1 MASTDFVH
9 LHVHSDYSL
18 LDATCRIPR
27 LAQAAREAGMSAV
40 ALTDHGNLFGAIE
53 FYKACRSAGIQPI
66 LGCEAYLARESRFA
80 RTGGQSETSHM
91 TLLVRNEE
99 GYHNLLRLATAA
111 YLEGFYYKP
120 RIDKELL
127 REHGKGLIGTT
138 GCLKGEVPQR
148 LLEGDLDGARRTIET
163 LASGFEPGCFY
174 LEIQNHGLPE
184 EEIVRDGLAR
194 LSRETGLPL
203 VATNDV
209 HYLHKEDAAAHDA
222 LLCIG
227 TGARL
232 TDSARKRY
240 GAPEFYFKSA
250 EEMASLFPDHP
261 EALANTVRIAESCRL
276 EIPLGANRYP
286 SFPPPEGQSQA
297 GYLRD
302 LCARGLEARYGSPSE
317 ELRRRLDYELGV
329 IEKTGFVSYFL
340 IVWDFID
347 HAKRRGIPVGPG
359 RGSAA
364 GSLVAYAL
372 GITDIDPIR
381 YGLVF
386 ERFLNPERISPPDI
400 DIDFCYTRRPEVID
414 YVRKK
419 YGEGSVA
426 QIITFGTLG
435 AKMAVRDVA
444 RVLGL
449 SYGQADRLA
458 KMIPTDPSMTLERA
472 LRESGDLR
480 SESEHDED
488 AREVLR
494 LAQCLEGLTR
504 QPGVHAAGVVIAPAD
519 LVEFV
524 PLARGEQGETVT
536 QWSMEPLADIG
547 LLKMDFLG
555 LKTLTVIADA
565 LAAIREHTGLRLE
578 PGSIPL
584 DDTLTYDSLSAGRT
598 VGIFQLESPG
608 MLDLCRRLKPRN
620 IEDVIALVALYRP
633 GPMENIPAYADRKL
647 GKIPI
652 EYAHPLLEPILK
664 DTYGV
669 MIYQEQVMQAASLL
683 AGYSLGQADLLRRA
697 MGKKKPEEMRK
708 HRDLFV
714 RGCWER
720 NRIPEEQAGRIFDT
734 LEKFAGYGFNK
745 AHSACY
751 GLLAYQTAYLK
762 AHYPVYFLSALL
774 SNEMGESD
782 KVASLVAEAARMG
795 IPVLGPDVNRSEAR
809 FTVEGGGIR
818 WGLAAIKNVG
828 VGIAEGLV
836 QARKQKAF
844 SSLADLCLRTTGRT
858 LNHKLLESLIK
869 AGACDG
875 FGRSRAQ
882 LCSEIDLSL
891 SSASTAARERAE
903 GQGSLFDLSVA
914 PAQNREEMG
923 LPEFPTSQKL
933 RFEKELLG
941 VYLSGH
947 PVEEFRSQL
956 RPFQTAEIG
965 ALSSLADGAPVRL
978 AGIVGRIEVRTSSR
992 DGRPFARLQIEDSTG
1007 SVEAIVFPDLYASLA
1022 KGWEPGELAILAG
1035 TVSRRDNGTSVRT
1048 TELLSLPEA
1057 CEGLAQALLLH
1068 LSLDRW
1074 TSERWQELAGILRQ
1088 WPGRLAVR
1096 LHCRRADGAWV
1107 EIEPSRKFFVQATPP
1122 LLAALEELLGSDGVE
1137 LQVSSPIPRRG
1148 SSRRRSREERPSASS
1163 RPASSSSLHSSP

>member
-1 MASTDFVH
+1 MASVDFVH

-18 LDATCRIPR
+18 LDATCRIPQ
-27 LAQAAREAGMSAV
+27 LVQAAREAGMPAV
-40 ALTDHGNLFGAIE
+40 ALTDHGNLYGAIE
-53 FYKACRSAGIQPI
+53 FYKACRAAGIKPI
-66 LGCEAYLARESRFA
+66 LGYEAYLARESRFC
-80 RTGGQSETSHM
+80 RKGGQSGTSHM

-120 RIDKELL
+120 RIDKDLL
-127 REHGKGLIGTT
+127 REHGQGLIGTT

-148 LLEGDLDGARRTIET
+148 ILEGDIDGARQAVEA
-163 LASGFEPGCFY
+163 LASCFEPGCFY

-184 EEIVRDGLAR
+184 EAIVREKLAGLA
-194 LSRETGLPL
+194 EEVGLPL

-209 HYLHKEDAAAHDA
+209 HYLHKEDADAHDA

-240 GAPEFYFKSA
+240 GAPEFFFKSA
-250 EEMASLFPDHP
+250 EEMSSLFPHHP
-261 EALANTVRIAESCRL
+261 EALANAVRIAESCRL
-276 EIPLGANRYP
+276 EIELGGNHYP
-286 SFPPPEGQSQA
+286 FFPPPVGKSQA
-297 GYLRD
+297 DYLRD
-302 LCARGLEARYGSPSE
+302 LCQKGLEERYGKPSE
-317 ELRRRLDYELGV
+317 ELCRRLDYELGV

-347 HAKRRGIPVGPG
+347 HAKQRGIPVGPG

-400 DIDFCYTRRPEVID
+400 DIDFCYNRRPEVIQ
-414 YVRKK
+414 YVREK

-472 LRESGDLR
+472 LRESPDLR
-480 SESEHDED
+480 AESDHEED

-519 LVEFV
+519 LVQFV
-524 PLARGEQGETVT
+524 PLARGEQGEAVT
-536 QWSMEPLADIG
+536 QWSMEPLADVG

-555 LKTLTVIADA
+555 LKTLTVIADT
-565 LAAIREHTGLRLE
+565 LAAIREHTGRSLK

-584 DDTLTYDSLSAGRT
+584 DDAATYELLGAGKT

-669 MIYQEQVMQAASLL
+669 MIYQEQVMQAASIL

-714 RGCWER
+714 RGCEKK
-720 NRIPEEQAGRIFDT
+720 NRIPEEQAERIFDT

-762 AHYPVYFLSALL
+762 AHYPVFFLSALL
-774 SNEMGESD
+774 SNEMGDSD
-782 KVASLVAEAARMG
+782 KVALLVAEARRME
-795 IPVLGPDVNRSEAR
+795 ISVLRPDVNRSEAR

-828 VGIAEGLV
+828 VGAAETLV
-836 QARKQKAF
+836 QARKPKTF
-844 SSLADLCLRTTGRT
+844 TSLSDLCLRTTGRA

-869 AGACDG
+869 AGACDD
-875 FGRSRAQ
+875 FDRSRAQ
-882 LCSEIDLSL
+882 LCSEIDQVL
-891 SSASTAARERAE
+891 SSAATAARERAE
-903 GQGSLFDLSVA
+903 GQGSLFDLALSPTRV
-914 PAQNREEMG
+914 NMDSG
-923 LPEFPTSQKL
+923 HPEFPTSQKL

-947 PVEEFRSQL
+947 PVEEFQSQL

-965 ALSSLADGAPVRL
+965 ALGSLADGTPVRL
-978 AGIVGRIEVRTSSR
+978 AGILSRVEVRTSTR
-992 DGRPFARLQIEDSTG
+992 DRRPFARLQMEDSTA
-1007 SVEAIVFPDLYASLA
+1007 SIEAIVFPDLYASLS
-1022 KGWEPGELAILAG
+1022 KGWEPGEIAILSG
-1035 TVSRRDNGTSVRT
+1035 TISRRDQGLSIRATALHSLEETRK
-1048 TELLSLPEA
+1048 ELIEA
-1057 CEGLAQALLLH
+1057 IALHIPLE
-1068 LSLDRW
+1068 RW
-1074 TSERWQELAGILRQ
+1074 QPERWQEIGRILKQ
-1088 WPGRLAVR
+1088 SPGKIAVR
-1096 LHCRRADGAWV
+1096 LLCHRTDGAAL
-1107 EIEPSRKFFVQATPP
+1107 EIEPSRKFFVQVNQP
-1122 LLAALEELLGSDGVE
+1122 LLDALERVVGNGAVE
-1137 LQVSSPIPRRG
+1137 LRVSSRIPARVFARRQ
-1148 SSRRRSREERPSASS
+1148 SRG
-1163 RPASSSSLHSSP
+1163 

>member
-1 MASTDFVH
+1 MASTEFVH
-9 LHVHSDYSL
+9 LHVHSEYSL
-18 LDATCRIPR
+18 LDAACRIPQ
-27 LAQAAREAGMSAV
+27 LAQAACEAGMPAV
-40 ALTDHGNLFGAIE
+40 ALTDHGNLFGTIE
-53 FYKACRSAGIQPI
+53 FYKACRAAGIQPI
-66 LGCEAYLARESRFA
+66 LGCETYLARESRFS
-80 RTGGQSETSHM
+80 RKGGQAETSHM

-99 GYHNLLRLATAA
+99 GYLNLLRLATAA

-127 REHGKGLIGTT
+127 RDHGKGLIGTT

-148 LLEGDLDGARRTIET
+148 ILEGDLDGARRTIEL
-163 LASGFEPGCFY
+163 LASCFEPGCFY

-184 EEIVRDGLAR
+184 EALVREKLTQ

-209 HYLHKEDAAAHDA
+209 HYIRKEDAAAHDV

-232 TDSARKRY
+232 TDSTRKRY

-250 EEMASLFPDHP
+250 EEMAALFADHP

-276 EIPLGANRYP
+276 EIELGRNRYP
-286 SFPPPEGQSQA
+286 SFSPPEGKTQA

-302 LCARGLEARYGSPSE
+302 LCEKGLRARYGKPSE
-317 ELRRRLDYELGV
+317 ELLRRLDYELAV

-347 HAKRRGIPVGPG
+347 YAKRRKIPVGPG

-400 DIDFCYTRRPEVID
+400 DIDFCYNRRPEVIQ
-414 YVRKK
+414 YVREK

-472 LRESGDLR
+472 LRESVDLR
-480 SESEHDED
+480 AESERDEE

-494 LAQCLEGLTR
+494 LAQCLEGLAR
-504 QPGVHAAGVVIAPAD
+504 QAGVHAAGVVIAPGD
-519 LVEFV
+519 LVQFV

-536 QWSMEPLADIG
+536 QWSMEPLADVG

-565 LAAIREHTGLRLE
+565 LAAIREHTGVSLT
-578 PGSIPL
+578 PDSIPL
-584 DDTLTYDSLSAGRT
+584 DDAPTYELLSAGKT
-598 VGIFQLESPG
+598 AGLFQLESPG

-647 GKIPI
+647 GKVPI

-669 MIYQEQVMQAASLL
+669 MIYQEQVMQAASIL

-697 MGKKKPEEMRK
+697 MGKKKPEEMRQ

-714 RGCWER
+714 RGCWEK
-720 NRIPEEQAGRIFDT
+720 NRIPEEQAKRIFDT

-762 AHYPVYFLSALL
+762 AHYPVFFLSALL
-774 SNEMGESD
+774 SNEMGDSD
-782 KVASLVAEAARMG
+782 KVAALVAEAGRME
-795 IPVLGPDVNRSEAR
+795 ILVFPPDVNRSGAA
-809 FTVEGGGIR
+809 FTVEGEGIR

-828 VGIAEGLV
+828 VGAAEALV
-836 QARKQKAF
+836 AARRAKPF
-844 SSLADLCLRTTGRT
+844 SSLTDLCLRVAGRT

-882 LCSEIDLSL
+882 LCSEIDPAL
-891 SSASTAARERAE
+891 SSAATITRERAE
-903 GQGSLFDLSVA
+903 GQGSLFDLSLA
-914 PAQNREEMG
+914 PTRDFQNAT
-923 LPEFPTSQKL
+923 LPEFPSSQRL

-947 PVEEFRSQL
+947 PVEELRSLL
-956 RPFQTAEIG
+956 RPFRTVEIV
-965 ALSSLADGAPVRL
+965 ALASLADGAAVRL
-978 AGIVGRIEVRTSSR
+978 TGILSRVEVRTSSR
-992 DGRPFARLQIEDSTG
+992 DQRPFARLQIEDATG
-1007 SVEAIVFPDLYASLA
+1007 SVEAIVFSDLYASLS
-1022 KGWEPGELAILAG
+1022 KGWEPGEIAILAG
-1035 TVSRRDNGTSVRT
+1035 TVSRRDNGVSVRA
-1048 TELLSLPEA
+1048 TELLSIAEA
-1057 CEGLAQALLLH
+1057 QERLVEALLLH

-1074 TSERWQELAGILRQ
+1074 SIERWRELGQLLAQ
-1088 WPGRLAVR
+1088 WPGKTPVR
-1096 LHCRRADGAWV
+1096 FRCRRADGAVV
-1107 EIEPSRKFFVQATPP
+1107 ELEPSRNFFVQVNPA
-1122 LLAALEELLGSDGVE
+1122 LLAAFEEALGSEAVELL
-1137 LQVSSPIPRRG
+1137 VSSRIPTRV
-1148 SSRRRSREERPSASS
+1148 SSRRQSREGSE
-1163 RPASSSSLHSSP
+1163 SSSVRPTLPSSS

>member
-1 MASTDFVH
+1 MASLDFVH

-18 LDATCRIPR
+18 LDATCRIPQIA
-27 LAQAAREAGMSAV
+27 LAAREAGMPAV
-40 ALTDHGNLFGAIE
+40 ALTDHGNLFGAID
-53 FYKACRSAGIQPI
+53 FYKSCRAAGIEPI
-66 LGCEAYLARESRFA
+66 LGCEAYLARESRFS
-80 RTGGQSETSHM
+80 RKGRQSETSHM

-120 RIDKELL
+120 RIDKDLL
-127 REHGKGLIGTT
+127 REHGRGLIGTS
-138 GCLKGEVPQR
+138 GCLKGEIPQR
-148 LLEGDLDGARRTIET
+148 LLEGDLDGAHRTLDT
-163 LASGFEPGCFY
+163 LASCFEPGCFY

-184 EEIVRDGLAR
+184 EEIVREKLAR

-209 HYLHKEDAAAHDA
+209 HYIHKEDADAHDA

-250 EEMASLFPDHP
+250 KEMASLFPDHP

-276 EIPLGANRYP
+276 NIALGGTRYP
-286 SFPPPEGQSQA
+286 SFSPPAGKSQA
-297 GYLRD
+297 AYLRE
-302 LCARGLEARYGSPSE
+302 LCEKGVKKRYASPSE
-317 ELRRRLDYELGV
+317 EQRRRLDYELEV

-347 HAKRRGIPVGPG
+347 YAKRQGIPVGPG

-400 DIDFCYTRRPEVID
+400 DIDFCYNRRPEVIG

-472 LRESGDLR
+472 LRESADLR

-504 QPGVHAAGVVIAPAD
+504 QPGVHAAGVVIAPSD
-519 LVEFV
+519 LVHFV
-524 PLARGEQGETVT
+524 PLARGEQEETVT
-536 QWSMEPLADIG
+536 QWSMEPLADVG

-555 LKTLTVIADA
+555 LKTLTVISDA
-565 LAAIREHTGLRLE
+565 LAAIREHTGTSLE
-578 PGSIPL
+578 PGSLPL
-584 DDTLTYDSLSAGRT
+584 DDGPTYDLLSAGKT

-669 MIYQEQVMQAASLL
+669 MIYQEQVMQAASIL

-697 MGKKKPEEMRK
+697 MGKKKPEEMRN

-714 RGCWER
+714 RGCREK
-720 NRIPEEQAGRIFDT
+720 NGIPEEQAERIFDT

-751 GLLAYQTAYLK
+751 GLLAYLTAYLK
-762 AHYPVYFLSALL
+762 TRYPVFFLSALL
-774 SNEMGESD
+774 SNEMGDSD
-782 KVASLVAEAARMG
+782 KVASLVAEAGRMG
-795 IPVLGPDVNRSEAR
+795 IPIFGPDVNRSEGR
-809 FTVEGGGIR
+809 FTVEDQGIR

-828 VGIAEGLV
+828 IGAAESLV

-844 SSLADLCLRTTGRT
+844 SSLADLCLRATGRT
-858 LNHKLLESLIK
+858 LNHRLLESLIK

-875 FGRSRAQ
+875 FGRSRAE
-882 LCSEIDLSL
+882 LCSEIDRSL

-903 GQGSLFDLSVA
+903 GQGSLFDLAHSPLPRGVDSA
-914 PAQNREEMG
+914 
-923 LPEFPTSQKL
+923 LPEFPPSQKL

-947 PVEEFRSQL
+947 PVEEIRDQL
-956 RPFQTAEIG
+956 RPFRTAEIR
-965 ALSSLADGAPVRL
+965 ALADLADGAPVRL
-978 AGIVGRIEVRTSSR
+978 AGILARVEVRTSTR
-992 DGRPFARLQIEDSTG
+992 DRRPFARMQLEDSTG
-1007 SVEAIVFPDLYASLA
+1007 SIEAIVFPDLYTSLS
-1022 KGWEPGELAILAG
+1022 KGWEPGEIAILSG
-1035 TVSRRDNGTSVRT
+1035 TISRRDNGLSIRATALHSLAEAQEQLV
-1048 TELLSLPEA
+1048 EAILLPLSLEHGST
-1057 CEGLAQALLLH
+1057 EQ
-1068 LSLDRW
+1068 
-1074 TSERWQELAGILRQ
+1074 WQEIGRILKQ
-1088 WPGRLAVR
+1088 SPGKIAVR
-1096 LHCRRADGAWV
+1096 FLCRRKDGAAV
-1107 EIEPSRKFFVQATPP
+1107 EIEPSRNFFVHVSQALLDALRESLGMGAVT
-1122 LLAALEELLGSDGVE
+1122 LLA
-1137 LQVSSPIPRRG
+1137 SSPIPARVP
-1148 SSRRRSREERPSASS
+1148 SRRRSRGGGPVPSS
-1163 RPASSSSLHSSP
+1163 RPTSPSSLHSAP

>member
-1 MASTDFVH
+1 
-9 LHVHSDYSL
+9 
-18 LDATCRIPR
+18 
-27 LAQAAREAGMSAV
+27 
-40 ALTDHGNLFGAIE
+40 
-53 FYKACRSAGIQPI
+53 
-66 LGCEAYLARESRFA
+66 
-80 RTGGQSETSHM
+80 
-91 TLLVRNEE
+91 
-99 GYHNLLRLATAA
+99 
-111 YLEGFYYKP
+111 
-120 RIDKELL
+120 
-127 REHGKGLIGTT
+127 
-138 GCLKGEVPQR
+138 
-148 LLEGDLDGARRTIET
+148 
-163 LASGFEPGCFY
+163 
-174 LEIQNHGLPE
+174 
-184 EEIVRDGLAR
+184 
-194 LSRETGLPL
+194 
-203 VATNDV
+203 
-209 HYLHKEDAAAHDA
+209 
-222 LLCIG
+222 CIG

-261 EALANTVRIAESCRL
+261 EALANTVRIAENCRL
-276 EIPLGANRYP
+276 EIGLGGNHYP
-286 SFPPPEGQSQA
+286 SFPPPAGRSQA

-302 LCARGLEARYGSPSE
+302 LCEQGLEARYGKPGE
-317 ELRRRLDYELGV
+317 ELRRRLDYEIGV

-347 HAKRRGIPVGPG
+347 YAKRRGIPVGPG

-400 DIDFCYTRRPEVID
+400 DIDFCYNRRPEVIG
-414 YVRKK
+414 YVREK
-419 YGEGSVA
+419 YGAGSVA

-472 LRESGDLR
+472 LRESADLR

-504 QPGVHAAGVVIAPAD
+504 QPGVHAAGVVIAPGD
-519 LVEFV
+519 LVHFV

-536 QWSMEPLADIG
+536 QWSMEPLAEVG

-565 LAAIREHTGLRLE
+565 LAAIREHTGASLE

-584 DDTLTYDSLSAGRT
+584 DDGPTYDLLSAGKT

-669 MIYQEQVMQAASLL
+669 MIYQEQVMQAASVL

-714 RGCWER
+714 RGCAEK

-762 AHYPVYFLSALL
+762 AHYSVFFLSALL
-774 SNEMGESD
+774 SNEMGDSD
-782 KVASLVAEAARMG
+782 KVASLVAEAGRMG
-795 IPVLGPDVNRSEAR
+795 LSILGPDVNRSEAR

-828 VGIAEGLV
+828 IGAAESLV
-836 QARKQKAF
+836 QARKEKAF
-844 SSLADLCLRTTGRT
+844 SSLADLCLRTTGRA

-882 LCSEIDLSL
+882 LCSEIDQSL

-903 GQGSLFDLSVA
+903 GQGSLFDLAHA
-914 PAQNREEMG
+914 PLRPGVDSG
-923 LPEFPTSQKL
+923 LSEFSSSQKL

-947 PVEEFRSQL
+947 PVEEIRGQL

-965 ALSSLADGAPVRL
+965 ALADLEDAAPVRL
-978 AGIVGRIEVRTSSR
+978 AGILARVEVRTSTR
-992 DGRPFARLQIEDSTG
+992 DRRPFARMQLEDSSG
-1007 SVEAIVFPDLYASLA
+1007 SIEAIVFPDLYTSLS
-1022 KGWEPGELAILAG
+1022 KGWEPGEIAILSG
-1035 TVSRRDNGTSVRT
+1035 TISRRDNG
-1048 TELLSLPEA
+1048 LSIRATALHSLAEA
-1057 CEGLAQALLLH
+1057 QERLVETLLLH
-1068 LSLDRW
+1068 LSLEDCS
-1074 TSERWQELAGILRQ
+1074 TERWQEIGRILKQ
-1088 WPGRLAVR
+1088 SPGKTAVR
-1096 LHCRRADGAWV
+1096 FLCRREDGAVV
-1107 EIEPSRKFFVQATPP
+1107 EIEPSRKFFVQVSQALLDSLQEALGFDAVA
-1122 LLAALEELLGSDGVE
+1122 LLASS
-1137 LQVSSPIPRRG
+1137 QVPTRVF
-1148 SSRRRSREERPSASS
+1148 SRRQSREGERLPSPRPSST
-1163 RPASSSSLHSSP
+1163 SSLHSSS

>member
-1 MASTDFVH
+1 MASIDFVH

-18 LDATCRIPR
+18 LDATCRIPQIV
-27 LAQAAREAGMSAV
+27 QAARDAAMPAV

-53 FYKACRSAGIQPI
+53 FYKACRSAGIRPI
-66 LGCEAYLARESRFA
+66 LGYEAYLARESRFV
-80 RTGGQSETSHM
+80 RKGGQAGTSHM
-91 TLLVRNEE
+91 TLLVRNQE

-120 RIDKELL
+120 RIDRDLL
-127 REHGKGLIGTT
+127 REHGRGLIGTS
-138 GCLKGEVPQR
+138 GCLKGEIPQR
-148 LLEGDLDGARRTIET
+148 LLEGDVDGARQAIET
-163 LASGFEPGCFY
+163 LASCFEPGCFY

-184 EEIVRDGLAR
+184 EAVVREKLAE
-194 LSRETGLPL
+194 LSGEFGLPL

-209 HYLHKEDAAAHDA
+209 HYIERDDAAAHDA

-232 TDSARKRY
+232 SDSSRKRY
-240 GAPEFYFKSA
+240 GAPEFFFKPA
-250 EEMASLFPDHP
+250 EEMARLFPDHP
-261 EALANTVRIAESCRL
+261 DALANSVRIAESCHL
-276 EIPLGANRYP
+276 EIELGGTRYP
-286 SFPPPEGQSQA
+286 SFPPPAGKSQA
-297 GYLRD
+297 EHLRN
-302 LCARGLEARYGSPSE
+302 LCEKGLKARYGKPGE

-347 HAKRRGIPVGPG
+347 YAKRQGIPVGPG

-400 DIDFCYTRRPEVID
+400 DIDFCYNRRPEVIQ
-414 YVRKK
+414 YVREK
-419 YGEGSVA
+419 YGAGSVA

-444 RVLGL
+444 RVFGL

-472 LRESGDLR
+472 LRESPDLR
-480 SESEHDED
+480 AESEHDED

-494 LAQCLEGLTR
+494 LAQRLEGLAR

-519 LVEFV
+519 LVHFV

-565 LAAIREHTGLRLE
+565 LSAIQQTGLSLK

-584 DDTLTYDSLSAGRT
+584 DDPATYDLLSAGKT

-664 DTYGV
+664 ETYGV
-669 MIYQEQVMQAASLL
+669 MIYQEQVMQAASIL

-697 MGKKKPEEMRK
+697 MGKKKPEEMRT
-708 HRDLFV
+708 HRELFV
-714 RGCWER
+714 RGCWEK

-762 AHYPVYFLSALL
+762 AHYPVFFLSALL
-774 SNEMGESD
+774 SNEMGDSD
-782 KVASLVAEAARMG
+782 KVASLVAEAGRMG
-795 IPVLGPDVNRSEAR
+795 IPILRPDVNRSDAR

-828 VGIAEGLV
+828 VGAADALV
-836 QARKQKAF
+836 QARRQKDF
-844 SSLADLCLRTTGRT
+844 SSLSDLCLRTTGRAV
-858 LNHKLLESLIK
+858 NHKLLESLIK

-875 FGRSRAQ
+875 FNRSRAQ
-882 LCSEIDLSL
+882 LCSEIDQALS
-891 SSASTAARERAE
+891 AAATVARERAE
-903 GQGSLFDLSVA
+903 GQGSLFDLSSPAA
-914 PAQNREEMG
+914 PRADTG
-923 LPEFPTSQKL
+923 LPEFPSSQKL

-947 PVEEFRSQL
+947 PVEEFRRRLQ
-956 RPFQTAEIG
+956 PFQTEKIDALPALAEG
-965 ALSSLADGAPVRL
+965 TPVRL
-978 AGIVGRIEVRTSSR
+978 AGILARVEVRKSSR
-992 DGRPFARLQIEDSTG
+992 DGRPFARLQMEDSAA
-1007 SVEAIVFPDLYASLA
+1007 SIEAIVFPDLYASLS
-1022 KGWEPGELAILAG
+1022 KGWEPGEIAILSG
-1035 TVSRRDNGTSVRT
+1035 TVSRRDNGISVRAT
-1048 TELLSLPEA
+1048 DLLSLAEA
-1057 CEGLAQALLLH
+1057 QERLVEALLLH
-1068 LSLDRW
+1068 LSLEGG
-1074 TSERWQELAGILRQ
+1074 SPERWQEISRILTR
-1088 WPGRLAVR
+1088 WPGKIAVR
-1096 LHCRRADGAWV
+1096 LLCRRADGAFA
-1107 EIEPSRKFFVQATPP
+1107 EIETSRKFFVQVNQR
-1122 LLAALEELLGSDGVE
+1122 LLDALEETLGPDAVE
-1137 LQVSSPIPRRG
+1137 LLVSSRIPIRV
-1148 SSRRRSREERPSASS
+1148 SSRRELRQRKPDTPPRRSSTSFVSPPS
-1163 RPASSSSLHSSP
+1163 

>member
-1 MASTDFVH
+1 MASSDFVH

-18 LDATCRIPR
+18 LDATCRIPG
-27 LAQAAREAGMSAV
+27 LALAAREAGMPAV

-53 FYKACRSAGIQPI
+53 FYKACRSAGITPI
-66 LGCEAYLARESRFA
+66 LGYEAYLARESRFS
-80 RTGGQSETSHM
+80 RKGGRSETSHL
-91 TLLVRNEE
+91 TILVRNEE
-99 GYHNLLRLATAA
+99 GYRNLLRLATFA

-127 REHGKGLIGTT
+127 REHGKGLIGLS
-138 GCLKGEVPQR
+138 GCLKGEVAQH
-148 LLEGDLDGARRTIET
+148 LLEGDRDGARRTIET
-163 LASGFEPGCFY
+163 LAACFEPGCFY
-174 LEIQNHGLPE
+174 LEIQNHGLPGE
-184 EEIVRDGLAR
+184 DIVRAGLAQ
-194 LSRETGLPL
+194 LSRETGHPL

-209 HYLHKEDAAAHDA
+209 HYLRKEDAAAHDA

-232 TDSARKRY
+232 TDSDRKRY
-240 GAPEFYFKSA
+240 GAAEFYFKSA

-276 EIPLGANRYP
+276 EIALGGNRYP
-286 SFPPPEGQSQA
+286 SFTPPA
-297 GYLRD
+297 GRSEAEFLRE
-302 LCARGLEARYGSPSE
+302 LCEKGLAARYGNPSE

-347 HAKRRGIPVGPG
+347 YAKRRGIPVGPG

-400 DIDFCYTRRPEVID
+400 DIDFCYNRRPEVIE

-419 YGEGSVA
+419 YGTGSVA

-458 KMIPTDPSMTLERA
+458 KMIPADPAMTLERA
-472 LRESGDLR
+472 LRESADLR
-480 SESEHDED
+480 FENEHDAD

-494 LAQCLEGLTR
+494 LAGCLEGLTR
-504 QPGVHAAGVVIAPAD
+504 QPGVHAAGVVIAPGD

-536 QWSMEPLADIG
+536 QWSMEPLAEIG

-565 LAAIREHTGLRLE
+565 LAAIREHTGLSLE

-584 DDTLTYDSLSAGRT
+584 DDAPTYELLSAGKT

-669 MIYQEQVMQAASLL
+669 MIYQEQVMQAASVL
-683 AGYSLGQADLLRRA
+683 AGYSLGEADLLRRA
-697 MGKKKPEEMRK
+697 MGKKKPEEMRL

-714 RGCWER
+714 RGCREK
-720 NRIPEEQAGRIFDT
+720 NGIPEEQAGRIFDT

-774 SNEMGESD
+774 SNEMGDTD
-782 KVASLVAEAARMG
+782 KIASLVAEAGRLG
-795 IPVLGPDVNRSEAR
+795 IPIFGPDVNRSEAR

-828 VGIAEGLV
+828 VGVAESLV
-836 QARKQKAF
+836 AARKQKSF
-844 SSLADLCLRTTGRT
+844 SSLADLCLRVTGRT
-858 LNHKLLESLIK
+858 LNHKVLESLIQ

-882 LCSEIDLSL
+882 LCSEIDLAL
-891 SSASTAARERAE
+891 ASAAAAARERAE
-903 GQGSLFDLSVA
+903 GQGSLFDLVSVPA
-914 PAQNREEMG
+914 PPKKEAD
-923 LPEFPTSQKL
+923 LPEFPASQKL

-947 PVEEFRSQL
+947 PVEEYQSQL
-956 RPFQTAEIG
+956 RPFRATEIS
-965 ALSSLADGAPVRL
+965 ALPALADATPVRL
-978 AGIVGRIEVRTSSR
+978 AGILTRVEVRVSSR
-992 DGRPFARLQIEDSTG
+992 DKRPFARLQIEDATG
-1007 SVEAIVFPDLYASLA
+1007 SVEAIVFPDLYTSLS
-1022 KGWEPGELAILAG
+1022 KGWEPGEIAILAG
-1035 TVSRRDNGTSVRT
+1035 TVSRRDNGVSVRA

-1057 CEGLAQALLLH
+1057 RERLVEAVLLH
-1068 LSLDRW
+1068 ISLDRW
-1074 TSERWQELAGILRQ
+1074 SAERWQGLAAILRSR
-1088 WPGRLAVR
+1088 PGKVAVR
-1096 LHCRRADGAWV
+1096 LRCRRADGAFV
-1107 EIEPSRKFFVQATPP
+1107 EIEPSRKFFVEVTAP
-1122 LLAALEELLGSDGVE
+1122 LLSALEQALGPEAVELL
-1137 LQVSSPIPRRG
+1137 VSGRIPTRVG
-1148 SSRRRSREERPSASS
+1148 SRRRNREEQPRTSS
-1163 RPASSSSLHSSP
+1163 RSLSPSSLPSPA

>member
-1 MASTDFVH
+1 MPSTDFVH

-27 LAQAAREAGMSAV
+27 LADAAREAGMPAV

-53 FYKACRSAGIQPI
+53 FYKACRSAGIRPI
-66 LGCEAYLARESRFA
+66 LGYEAYLARESRFS
-80 RTGGQSETSHM
+80 RKGGQSETSHM

-120 RIDKELL
+120 RIDKDLL

-163 LASGFEPGCFY
+163 LASCFEPGCFY

-203 VATNDV
+203 VATNDA
-209 HYLHKEDAAAHDA
+209 HYIRKEDAAAHDA

-240 GAPEFYFKSA
+240 GAPEFYFKSG

-261 EALANTVRIAESCRL
+261 EALANTVRIAESCHL
-276 EIPLGANRYP
+276 EIALGGNRYP
-286 SFPPPEGQSQA
+286 SFPPPAGQSQA

-302 LCARGLEARYGSPSE
+302 LCEKGLKERYGSPGE

-347 HAKRRGIPVGPG
+347 HAKKRGIPVGPG

-372 GITDIDPIR
+372 AITDIDPIR

-400 DIDFCYTRRPEVID
+400 DIDFCYARRPEVID

-419 YGEGSVA
+419 YGDGSVA

-435 AKMAVRDVA
+435 AKLAVRDVA

-472 LRESGDLR
+472 LRESADLR

-524 PLARGEQGETVT
+524 PLSRGEQGETVT
-536 QWSMEPLADIG
+536 QWSMEPLADVG

-565 LAAIREHTGLRLE
+565 LAAIREHTGFSLE

-584 DDTLTYDSLSAGRT
+584 DDALTYESLSAGRT

-708 HRDLFV
+708 QRDLFV
-714 RGCWER
+714 RGCGEK

-774 SNEMGESD
+774 SNEMGDSD
-782 KVASLVAEAARMG
+782 KVASLVAEAGRMG
-795 IPVLGPDVNRSEAR
+795 IPVLGPDVTRSEAR

-828 VGIAEGLV
+828 VGIAEDLV
-836 QARKQKAF
+836 QARKQQAF

-882 LCSEIDLSL
+882 LCSEIDPCL

-903 GQGSLFDLSVA
+903 GQGSLFDLSYS
-914 PAQNREEMG
+914 PPPDRQDTG

-947 PVEEFRSQL
+947 PVEEFRSEL
-956 RPFQTAEIG
+956 RPFQTAEIV
-965 ALSSLADGAPVRL
+965 ALSSLGDGTPVRL
-978 AGIVGRIEVRTSSR
+978 AGIVGRVEVRTSSR
-992 DGRPFARLQIEDSTG
+992 DRRPFARLQIEDSTG

-1022 KGWEPGELAILAG
+1022 KAWEPSEIAILAG
-1035 TVSRRDNGTSVRT
+1035 TVSRRDNGISVRT

-1057 CEGLAQALLLH
+1057 RERLVLALLLH

-1074 TSERWQELAGILRQ
+1074 SSGRWQELGGILRQ
-1088 WPGRLAVR
+1088 WPGGVAVR
-1096 LHCRRADGAWV
+1096 LHCRRADGALV
-1107 EIEPSRKFFVQATPP
+1107 EIELSRKFFVQATPP
-1122 LLAALEELLGSDGVE
+1122 LLAALEELLGADGVE
-1137 LQVSSPIPRRG
+1137 LLVSSRIPLRVG
-1148 SSRRRSREERPSASS
+1148 SRRQSREEGP
-1163 RPASSSSLHSSP
+1163 SSSPRPTSPPSQYSSP

>member
-1 MASTDFVH
+1 MASSAFVH

-18 LDATCRIPR
+18 LDATCRIPQ
-27 LAQAAREAGMSAV
+27 LALAAREAGMPAV

-66 LGCEAYLARESRFA
+66 LGCEAYLARESRFS
-80 RTGGQSETSHM
+80 RKGGQSETSHM

-120 RIDKELL
+120 RIDKEIL
-127 REHGKGLIGTT
+127 REHGKGLIGTS

-148 LLEGDLDGARRTIET
+148 LLEGDLDGARRTIEA
-163 LASGFEPGCFY
+163 LASCFEPGCFY
-174 LEIQNHGLPE
+174 LEIQNHGLPD
-184 EEIVRDGLAR
+184 EEIVREKLAL

-209 HYLHKEDAAAHDA
+209 HYLRKEDADAHDA

-232 TDSARKRY
+232 SDSARKRY

-276 EIPLGANRYP
+276 EIALGGNLYP
-286 SFPPPEGQSQA
+286 SFPPPAGKSQA

-302 LCARGLEARYGSPSE
+302 LCEKGLEARYGTPGE
-317 ELRRRLDYELGV
+317 ELRQRLDYELGV

-347 HAKRRGIPVGPG
+347 HAKNRGIPVGPG

-364 GSLVAYAL
+364 GSLVAYVL

-400 DIDFCYTRRPEVID
+400 DIDFCYNRRPEVID

-419 YGEGSVA
+419 YGAGAVA

-472 LRESGDLR
+472 LRESADLR

-494 LAQCLEGLTR
+494 LARCLEGLTR

-524 PLARGEQGETVT
+524 PLSRGEQGETVT
-536 QWSMEPLADIG
+536 QWSMEPLADVG

-565 LAAIREHTGLRLE
+565 LAAIREHTGLSLE

-584 DDTLTYDSLSAGRT
+584 DDAATYELLSAGKT
-598 VGIFQLESPG
+598 AGIFQLESPG

-669 MIYQEQVMQAASLL
+669 MIYQEQVMQAASVL

-714 RGCWER
+714 RGCGEK

-774 SNEMGESD
+774 SNEMGDSD
-782 KVASLVAEAARMG
+782 KVASLVAEAGRMG
-795 IPVLGPDVNRSEAR
+795 IAVLRPDVNRSEAR
-809 FTVEGGGIR
+809 FTVETGELR

-828 VGIAEGLV
+828 LGAAEALV
-836 QARKQKAF
+836 QARRPKAF
-844 SSLADLCLRTTGRT
+844 SSLADLCLRATGRT

-875 FGRSRAQ
+875 FGRSRAE
-882 LCSEIDLSL
+882 LCSEIDQAL
-891 SSASTAARERAE
+891 SSAATAARERAE
-903 GQGSLFDLSVA
+903 GQGSLFDLAFA
-914 PAQNREEMG
+914 PAPEKAEAG
-923 LPEFPTSQKL
+923 LPEFPASQKL

-947 PVEEFRSQL
+947 PVEEFRSRL

-965 ALSSLADGAPVRL
+965 GLAALADGAPVRL
-978 AGIVGRIEVRTSSR
+978 AGILARVEVRTSSR
-992 DGRPFARLQIEDSTG
+992 DGRPFARLQLEDSTG
-1007 SVEAIVFPDLYASLA
+1007 SVEAIVFPDLYASLS
-1022 KGWEPGELAILAG
+1022 KGWEPGEIAILAG
-1035 TVSRRDNGTSVRT
+1035 TLSRRESEVSVRA
-1048 TELLSLPEA
+1048 TELLPLPEA
-1057 CEGLAQALLLH
+1057 QERLAEAVCLH
-1068 LSLDRW
+1068 LVLDRCS
-1074 TSERWQELAGILRQ
+1074 SEGWRRLASLLRQ
-1088 WPGRLAVR
+1088 SPGRIAVR
-1096 LHCRRADGAWV
+1096 LCCRRTDGARI
-1107 EIEPSRKFFVQATPP
+1107 EIETGRKFFVQVTPP
-1122 LLAALEELLGSDGVE
+1122 LLAALEEELGADGVE
-1137 LQVSSPIPRRG
+1137 LLVSPRIPLRVG
-1148 SSRRRSREERPSASS
+1148 SRRQSREGAANASARPPS
-1163 RPASSSSLHSSP
+1163 PSSLQSAP